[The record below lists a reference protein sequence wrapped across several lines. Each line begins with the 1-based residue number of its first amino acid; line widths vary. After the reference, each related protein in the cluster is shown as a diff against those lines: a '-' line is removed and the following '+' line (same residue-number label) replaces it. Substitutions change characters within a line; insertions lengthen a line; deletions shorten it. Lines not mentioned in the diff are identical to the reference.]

1 MRSRKVIVL
10 LLLAVGP
17 CAVALAWLGLR
28 PRAGGPRSA
37 GAPAAGP
44 ATAGEAPALQLGTAP
59 REAPAPGGAVPAAG
73 VPQAAEQ
80 ALLAL
85 VAGGSE
91 GEALRAAAAALRARL
106 REDPAALAAAL
117 ARLLDGAL
125 ASAQRQALA
134 LVLGTL
140 ERPGVDAGLL
150 AALER
155 FAADAPFARCALLA
169 LGATR
174 EPDEDDEV
182 FGLGDRPWGQD
193 GPAGLGITVERRIA
207 DREVLARMAP
217 WLRTAEAGV
226 REAAAVALRHAL
238 DDQATRWAFLSALLE
253 EPEDDV
259 ALPLGEGLVVWL
271 RTAPPG
277 DEGLVSAV
285 LARAVTPG
293 FDGFRLRLEDDL
305 EAVVFTETTR
315 SVLEGLCAPAQQ
327 AEVRRFAHTVLA
339 RHAAYRG
346 DEAEQAAV
354 RARLLELLRRDP
366 DAALRDLAASLLRR
380 LPGTAEAV
388 TALRAALVGEQAWQ
402 VRYAVADTL
411 ARWLDQPGAREA
423 LEALRQDAEPRVAAR
438 AALALDTGR

>member
-10 LLLAVGP
+10 LLLAVGL

-37 GAPAAGP
+37 GGPVAGP

-85 VAGGSE
+85 VAGGSG

-155 FAADAPFARCALLA
+155 FATDAPFARCALLA

-182 FGLGDRPWGQD
+182 FGLGDRPWGQE

-217 WLRTAEAGV
+217 WLRTAEAGA
-226 REAAAVALRHAL
+226 REAAAVALRHSL

-277 DEGLVSAV
+277 DEGLVAAV
-285 LARAVTPG
+285 LSRAVTPG

-305 EAVVFTETTR
+305 EAVVLTQTTR

-354 RARLLELLRRDP
+354 RARLLELLRREP
-366 DAALRDLAASLLRR
+366 EAALRDLAASLLRR

-438 AALALDTGR
+438 AAGALDAGR